1 MSDSGDTPTPGQI
14 LWDVLKIIMLVIGGL
29 VLIALLMRAFRFVLA
44 IGVLAFLSWSVYRLL
59 KRIFGTRELP
69 APETQ
74 LRLGSETDIDP
85 LEEKFRE
92 LELEEARVDAE
103 IERAEREN

>member
-1 MSDSGDTPTPGQI
+1 MSDNNDNLTAGQI
-14 LWDVLKIIMLVIGGL
+14 LWDVLKIVMLVIGGL
-29 VLIALLMRAFRFVLA
+29 MLIALLMRAFRFVLA
-44 IGVLAFLSWSVYRLL
+44 IGVLAFLSWGVYRLL

-69 APETQ
+69 APESQ
-74 LRLGSETDIDP
+74 LRLGTDTDIDP

-92 LELEEARVDAE
+92 LELEEARIDAE

>member
-1 MSDSGDTPTPGQI
+1 MSDNNAPPTAGQI

-44 IGVLAFLSWSVYRLL
+44 IGVLAFLSWGVYRLL

-69 APETQ
+69 GPEPQ
-74 LRLGSETDIDP
+74 LRLGTDTDIDP
-85 LEEKFRE
+85 LEAKFRE